1 MKTKTAKLRAVYI
14 GLGSN
19 IEQPYSQIKNAI
31 IALNNLPDTQ
41 VLADSGYYKSKPMG
55 PEDQPDYV
63 NAVVEIETA
72 FDAAELLK
80 NCQRIEAQQG
90 RIKKRHWGERCI
102 DLDLLLY
109 LDQQIIT
116 QDLTLPHQGI
126 WLRDFVYIPLL
137 KLNPEVEIPGKGRL
151 SDIVESTVKSVTNVT
166 ADFSCQFA
174 GPICRDC

>member
-31 IALNNLPDTQ
+31 IALDDLPDTQ

-72 FDAAELLK
+72 FDATELLK
-80 NCQRIEAQQG
+80 NCQLIEVQQG
-90 RIKKRHWGERCI
+90 RIKKRYWGERCI

-109 LDQQIIT
+109 LDQKILT
-116 QDLTLPHQGI
+116 EDLTLPHPGI

-151 SDIVESTVKSVTNVT
+151 SAIVESTVKSVTNVT
-166 ADFSCQFA
+166 SDFSCQFA
-174 GPICRDC
+174 GNIE